1 MAYWG
6 YMEFIKSVLARK
18 KAPRVLEIGVN
29 KGQMF
34 LPLLSHLMANYKH
47 FSLVGIDILKRDV
60 LSVQLQL
67 MSEDL
72 VEGEQ
77 DIYFY
82 EKSSLEVLPTLVE
95 YMQETNQEDEG
106 LFDVILVDGDHNNY
120 TVKKELECVPK

>member
-82 EKSSLEVLPTLVE
+82 ESL
-95 YMQETNQEDEG
+95 
-106 LFDVILVDGDHNNY
+106 HNVHRLKIHKLLSLLLHQHFLY
-120 TVKKELECVPK
+120 SMI